1 MASLPLFYHNQPL
14 SNNAI
19 VQLDED
25 NAKHIVQVL
34 RMQVGDAL
42 RITNGNGD
50 VADAVITDAAKKRC
64 AVTLSKVTHHEPAK
78 HKLHLAVAFT
88 KNTSRNEWLLE
99 KATELGAS
107 SIIPLMATRSEK
119 ERMRAER
126 WTGILVSAM
135 MQSQQYY
142 LPVLAAPTKFADVL
156 SQYKDVAQKL
166 VGHCIEEVPR
176 TPLKKAMQPAK
187 ETIVLIG
194 PEGDFTPEEVTL
206 CSENGFVGITMA
218 SQRLRTETAAMN
230 VCAYFNTINNE
241 AN

>member
-1 MASLPLFYHNQPL
+1 MASLPLFYHNQQL
-14 SNNAI
+14 IANTTL
-19 VQLDED
+19 QLDED

-42 RITNGNGD
+42 RITNGQGG
-50 VADAVITDAAKKRC
+50 VADAVIADAAKKRC

-99 KATELGAS
+99 KATELGVS
-107 SIIPLMATRSEK
+107 TIIPLMATRSEK
-119 ERMRAER
+119 ERIREER

-166 VGHCIEEVPR
+166 VGHCIDEVPR
-176 TPLKKAMQPAK
+176 QSLTVAMQAAK

-194 PEGDFTPEEVTL
+194 PEGDFTAEEVRL
-206 CSENGFVGITMA
+206 CADNGYVGITMA

-241 AN
+241 GN

>member
-14 SNNAI
+14 SANATL
-19 VQLDED
+19 QLDED
-25 NAKHIVQVL
+25 TAKHIVQVL
-34 RMQVGDAL
+34 RMQVGEAL

-64 AVTLSKVTHHEPAK
+64 AVTLTKVTHHELAK

-99 KATELGAS
+99 KATELGVS
-107 SIIPLMATRSEK
+107 SIIPLMAARSEK
-119 ERMRAER
+119 ERVRAER
-126 WTGILVSAM
+126 WTGILISAM

-156 SQYKDVAQKL
+156 SQYKDVPQKL
-166 VGHCIEEVPR
+166 VGHCIDEVPR
-176 TPLKKAMQPAK
+176 QQLTKAMQAAK

-194 PEGDFTPEEVTL
+194 PEGDFTEEEVKL
-206 CSENGFVGITMA
+206 CADNGYVGITMA

-241 AN
+241 GN

>member
-14 SNNAI
+14 KDNAL

-34 RMQVGDAL
+34 RMQVGEAL
-42 RITNGNGD
+42 RITNGMGD

-64 AVTLSKVTHHEPAK
+64 AVTLTKVTHNEPAK

-119 ERMRAER
+119 ERVRAER
-126 WTGILVSAM
+126 WTTILVSAM

-142 LPVLAAPTKFADVL
+142 LPMLAAPTKFADVL
-156 SQYKDVAQKL
+156 SQYKHVPQKL
-166 VGHCIEEVPR
+166 VGHCIDEVPR
-176 TPLKKAMQPAK
+176 TALTKAMQAGK

-194 PEGDFTPEEVTL
+194 PEGDFTADEVKQ
-206 CSENGFVGITMA
+206 CADNGYAGITMA

-241 AN
+241 AS